1 MTVLRPLALGGPDS
15 IRAAIPLL
23 TAALDGEASLLPV
36 PDGDAVTAALL
47 RDALGPDEP
56 IDDAVALVVATSGST
71 GTPKG
76 AMLTAA
82 ALRAS
87 ADATHAR
94 LGGPG
99 SWLLALPPQ
108 HIAGLQ
114 VLLRSLAAGHEPVIL
129 DVTTGFEP
137 ASLTAAIDTM
147 PAGRRYTSLVPGQL
161 VKVLDDPDATAALAA
176 VDGVLVGG
184 AATPPAL
191 RAKAIAAGVPVVRTY
206 GMSETCG
213 GCVYDGVPLDGVDIV
228 LDDENPDGVGRVRL
242 GGATVALGYRNQP
255 DHPAFA
261 RPGWFRTDDLGTL
274 TDGVLAIAG
283 RADEAISSGG
293 LTVLPQVVEAQL
305 TRLPGIAECAVFGL
319 PHERLGQQI
328 AAAVVAAPGHDTPTV
343 DRLRAEL
350 DGLLPTTSI
359 PRQVFTVD
367 ELPLRGPGKV
377 DRRALVNR
385 FSQV

>member
-1 MTVLRPLALGGPDS
+1 M
-15 IRAAIPLL
+15 
-23 TAALDGEASLLPV
+23 
-36 PDGDAVTAALL
+36 TAALL

>member
-1 MTVLRPLALGGPDS
+1 MAD
-15 IRAAIPLL
+15 
-23 TAALDGEASLLPV
+23 ALDGDASLLPV
-36 PDGDAVTAALL
+36 PDGDAVTETLL
-47 RDALGPDEP
+47 RDALRPGEP
-56 IDDAVALVVATSGST
+56 IDDTVALVVATSGST

-87 ADATHAR
+87 ATATHTR

-99 SWLLALPPQ
+99 SWLLALPPH

-114 VLLRSLAAGHEPVIL
+114 VLLRALAAGNDPVIL

-137 ASLTAAIDTM
+137 ESLITAIDAM
-147 PAGRRYTSLVPGQL
+147 PSGRRYTSLVPGQL
-161 VKVLDDPDATAALAA
+161 AKVLDSAAATQALASMDA
-176 VDGVLVGG
+176 VLIGG
-184 AATPPAL
+184 AATPAAL
-191 RAKAIAAGVPVVRTY
+191 RARAIEAGVTVVRTY

-213 GCVYDGVPLDGVDIV
+213 GCVYDGVPLDGVEIV
-228 LDDENPDGVGRVRL
+228 LDQPDADNAETKTDEIGRVRI

-255 DHPAFA
+255 EHPAFA
-261 RPGWFRTDDLGTL
+261 RLGWFRTDDLGTL
-274 TDGVLAIAG
+274 ADGVLAIAG

-293 LTVLPQVVEAQL
+293 LTVLPQIVEAEL
-305 TRLPGIAECAVFGL
+305 TRLPEVAECAVFGL

-328 AAAVVAAPGHDTPTV
+328 VAAVVAASGQGVPSV
-343 DRLRAEL
+343 DRLREAL
-350 DGLLPTTSI
+350 VDALPATSI
-359 PRQVFTVD
+359 PRRLFAVD

-377 DRRALVNR
+377 DRRALVTR